1 MPGTGH
7 TEDISRPSHR
17 EKTALRKRRGNYA
30 LRAKRQKRNRRLEF
44 QRLNYS
50 LSVGQCSVS
59 GSSNSNLITHLLG
72 NLS

>member
-7 TEDISRPSHR
+7 TEDISRPSDR
-17 EKTALRKRRGNYA
+17 EKQRGNNA

-44 QRLNYS
+44 QRLHYS
-50 LSVGQCSVS
+50 LSVAQFSVS
-59 GSSNSNLITHLLG
+59 GSSNSNLIANLLG